1 MYNGGR
7 ADQLGRFVRS
17 RRIARQNLFGIRHI
31 VFAMELS

>member
-17 RRIARQNLFGIRHI
+17 RRIAQQKLFDIRRI